1 MFTFDIIFLTKLFRS
16 IQSRKPIF
24 QPKPVNMRNYLRLL
38 FPAIMLFSLL
48 FTACQSAVEEVAK
61 ETSVTV
67 RMTSDPENLNFILT
81 SDAKA
86 TEIFRLISM
95 PMASFD
101 PSTLGLS
108 PTLLKKM
115 PVATEITEGEYK
127 GRIRY
132 DFELLEEAVWDN
144 GSPITGEDLLFTLKT
159 INNPNYASPHRGFT
173 SFIKHVEID
182 AVNPKKISVT
192 GVKYLIAGPVISNFE
207 PMPKYIYDPKG
218 LLDKYTLAELKDK
231 NNVEK
236 MAADTTL
243 KAFADQFQSAY
254 HLNNPAGISYS
265 GPYKVEK
272 WTNSQEIVLT
282 KKKNWWGEKLVDKIP
297 LLMAKPDKI
306 IFKFVPD
313 INAALSLAKNGKVD
327 IISKIPWTE
336 FSKLKEDKLIS
347 DQFNIETPGTITYR
361 YISLNTANPRFEDKR
376 VRKALDHLF
385 DRDQIYNTVYYGN
398 KNPTIG
404 PIHPSKPY
412 YNTDLQVR
420 SFDVEKAKTL
430 LKAAGW
436 EDTNGDGVVDKMI
449 DGEKVE
455 MEFELIYA
463 NGYQDYVSLTNIFK
477 DQAIKA
483 GVKIMTKTIESQ
495 AYFKTIRSRNF
506 DAMIASAQWLTI
518 NKDIHARFH
527 TKGGQNF
534 GSFSNPEL
542 DELISTIRFS
552 TDEKELSANYLKA
565 QEIIHS
571 EAPNIFINTAI
582 DRIIINKKFGKTRVT
597 PVKPHYYVNE
607 FVENADV
614 LIKN

>member
-1 MFTFDIIFLTKLFRS
+1 M
-16 IQSRKPIF
+16 
-24 QPKPVNMRNYLRLL
+24 NMRNYLRLL

-48 FTACQSAVEEVAK
+48 FTACQSAVEETAK
-61 ETSVTV
+61 ETTVTV
-67 RMTSDPENLNFILT
+67 RLAGDPENLNFILT
-81 SDAKA
+81 SDSKA

-108 PTLLKKM
+108 PTLLKDM

-132 DFELLEEAVWDN
+132 DFELLEEATWDN

-159 INNPNYASPHRGFT
+159 ISNPNYASPHRGFT

-182 AVNPKKISVT
+182 KDNPKKISVI

-207 PMPKYIYDPKG
+207 PMPKYVYDPKG
-218 LLDKYTLAELKDK
+218 LLDKFTLGELKDK
-231 NNVEK
+231 NNAEK

-272 WTNSQEIVLT
+272 WTNGQEIVLT
-282 KKKNWWGEKLVDKIP
+282 KKKNWWGDKLVDKIP

-313 INAALSLAKNGKVD
+313 INAALSLAKNGEVD
-327 IISKIPWTE
+327 VISKIPWTE
-336 FSKLKEDKLIS
+336 FSKLKKDQLIS

-361 YISLNTANPRFEDKR
+361 YISLNTTNPRFEDKR

-412 YNTDLQVR
+412 YNKALQIR
-420 SFDVEKAKTL
+420 SFDVEKAKKL
-430 LKAAGW
+430 LKEAGW

-449 DGEKVE
+449 DGEKIE

-463 NGYQDYVSLTNIFK
+463 GGYADYVGLTNIFK

-483 GVKIMTKTIESQ
+483 GVKINTRTMDSQ
-495 AYFKTIRSRNF
+495 AYTTAYRARNF
-506 DAMIASAQWLTI
+506 DAMINSSLWYPI
-518 NKDIHARFH
+518 NKDLHSRYH
-527 TKGGQNF
+527 TKGGQNY
-534 GSFSNPEL
+534 GSLSNSTL
-542 DELISTIRFS
+542 DDLITKIRFS
-552 TDEKELSANYLKA
+552 TNEDGLAENYLEA
-565 QEIIHS
+565 QAIIHD

-582 DRIIINKKFGKTRVT
+582 DRIIISKKFGKTRVT
-597 PVKPHYYVNE
+597 PVKPNYYVNE
-607 FVENADV
+607 FIENAAV
-614 LIKN
+614 PVKN